1 MNSRFKYILMPLLV
15 GTITMSCEKEELEDM
30 TPTAELGTEATDLA
44 TSANLIFNETF
55 ESGNGFSGIKHQSST
70 NYGFSVVSNPAF
82 EGSKAGRFELRDTD
96 AEASGGT
103 RTEFLFPED
112 TRAKEGWYSFAGYFP
127 SSDYAD
133 EKSRDIITQ
142 WHQGGGSGSPHTV
155 LVVENGEFIMHV
167 GEARLPLGK
176 MTKNVWHK
184 FVIHMVH
191 SGGSDGLIEVWLNDK
206 KVASRSGATIK
217 SGYELPRWKVGIYKW
232 DWNGSETTNTKKR
245 VWYIDNVKL
254 GNSKA
259 SLSEMSSGSGSGSGS
274 VTEPAPSPSEPSS
287 PDAGTSAPSSSADIS
302 GFTLI
307 DSHYEK
313 GVMPIT
319 NGAQISLSQLEYTKL
334 NVQANTSS
342 SVESVKFE
350 LSGAQ
355 SKTFTDNA
363 APFALHGDDGK
374 GNFYYG
380 NWNPPA
386 AGTYTLKA
394 TPYKNGQAGTPVSV
408 TFTIVNTGEH
418 ITPENGGSTS
428 GSNETALPSTSS
440 DITGFTLIDSHTE
453 KGVQSIADGSVIKLS
468 SLAYTKLNIQ
478 ANTAS
483 SVENVK
489 FELSGAQ
496 SKTYTD
502 KGAPFALHGD
512 DGNGNFYYGNWNPPA
527 TGTYTLKATPYT
539 NGQAGTPV
547 TIKFTIQK

>member
-1 MNSRFKYILMPLLV
+1 
-15 GTITMSCEKEELEDM
+15 MSCEKEDLEDM

-44 TSANLIFNETF
+44 TSANLLFNETF
-55 ESGNGFSGIKHQSST
+55 EDGKGFDGIKHQAST
-70 NYGFSVVSNPAF
+70 NYGFGVVSSPAF
-82 EGSKAGRFELRDTD
+82 EGSKAGRFELRDSD

-103 RTEFLFPED
+103 RSEFLFPES

-176 MTKNVWHK
+176 MTKNVWHN

-217 SGYELPRWKVGIYKW
+217 AGFELPRWKVGIYKW

-259 SLSEMSSGSGSGSGS
+259 SLSEMTSGSGSGS
-274 VTEPAPSPSEPSS
+274 VSDQTPATSPSEPTS
-287 PDAGTSAPSSSADIS
+287 PDAGTTGPSSSADIS
-302 GFTLI
+302 GFTLVDSHTEKGVMSITNGAQISLSSLAYTKLNIQANASSSVENVKFELSGAQSKTYTDKAAPFALHGDDGNGNFYYGNWNPPAAGTYTLKATPYTNGQAGTPVSITFTIVNSGETIIPQENESASSGSTETAQPSASSDITGFTLI

-313 GVMPIT
+313 GVQTIT
-319 NGAQISLSQLEYTKL
+319 DGSVITLSSLAYTKL
-334 NVQANTSS
+334 NIQANASS
-342 SVESVKFE
+342 SVENVKFE

-355 SKTFTDNA
+355 SKTYTDKA
-363 APFALHGDDGK
+363 APFALHGDDGN

-394 TPYKNGQAGTPVSV
+394 TPYKNGQAGTPVSI
-408 TFTIVNTGEH
+408 TFTI
-418 ITPENGGSTS
+418 
-428 GSNETALPSTSS
+428 
-440 DITGFTLIDSHTE
+440 
-453 KGVQSIADGSVIKLS
+453 KK
-468 SLAYTKLNIQ
+468 
-478 ANTAS
+478 
-483 SVENVK
+483 
-489 FELSGAQ
+489 
-496 SKTYTD
+496 
-502 KGAPFALHGD
+502 
-512 DGNGNFYYGNWNPPA
+512 
-527 TGTYTLKATPYT
+527 
-539 NGQAGTPV
+539 
-547 TIKFTIQK
+547 